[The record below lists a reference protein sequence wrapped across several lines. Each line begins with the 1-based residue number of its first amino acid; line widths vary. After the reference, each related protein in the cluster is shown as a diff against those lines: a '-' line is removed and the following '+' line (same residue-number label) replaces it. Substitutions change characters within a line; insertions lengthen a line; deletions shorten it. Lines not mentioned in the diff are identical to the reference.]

1 MQMGFQLFLVWVV
14 YPPREESESLQ
25 SHLWCMTWLI
35 FYMLGTDLVVPKS
48 VSAISSLV
56 CDCVDFDSVGH

>member
-1 MQMGFQLFLVWVV
+1 
-14 YPPREESESLQ
+14 
-25 SHLWCMTWLI
+25 MTWLI